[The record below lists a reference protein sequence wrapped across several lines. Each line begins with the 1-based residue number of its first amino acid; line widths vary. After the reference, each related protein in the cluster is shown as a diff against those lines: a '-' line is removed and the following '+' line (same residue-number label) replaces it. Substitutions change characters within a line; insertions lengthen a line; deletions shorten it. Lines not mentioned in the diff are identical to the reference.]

1 MAKKTEIVKI
11 RKTDEFEVANCDL
24 NQVSIEPL
32 IRLVRGQQVILDSDL
47 AMLYGV
53 ETKRLKEQVNRN
65 ISRFPDDFMFKL
77 TMEEYGSLRSQF
89 ATSNKRGGTRYMP
102 YAFTESGIAML
113 SSVLHSDVAIEVNI
127 RIMRAFTAMRHIM
140 SASAQVL
147 QRLSTIEYHQI
158 ESDKHIVETN
168 LRIDEVFRRLD
179 QGARAKQGLFFEGQI
194 YDAYVFVSDLIKSAQ
209 IRIVLV
215 DNYIDES
222 VLTLLDKR
230 KDGVE
235 AKIYT
240 KRITSQLSLDLSR
253 HNAQYAPIDILEYT
267 HSHDRFLIVDDTV
280 YHIGASLKDLGNKLF
295 AFSQMQ
301 ELGADELLARID
313 AIT

>member
-11 RKTDEFEVANCDL
+11 GKTDEFEVANCDL

-65 ISRFPDDFMFKL
+65 MSRFPDDFMFKL
-77 TMEEYGSLRSQF
+77 TVEEYGSLRSQF

-102 YAFTESGIAML
+102 YAFTESGVAML

-158 ESDKHIVETN
+158 ESDKHIV
-168 LRIDEVFRRLD
+168 
-179 QGARAKQGLFFEGQI
+179 
-194 YDAYVFVSDLIKSAQ
+194 
-209 IRIVLV
+209 
-215 DNYIDES
+215 
-222 VLTLLDKR
+222 
-230 KDGVE
+230 
-235 AKIYT
+235 
-240 KRITSQLSLDLSR
+240 
-253 HNAQYAPIDILEYT
+253 
-267 HSHDRFLIVDDTV
+267 
-280 YHIGASLKDLGNKLF
+280 
-295 AFSQMQ
+295 
-301 ELGADELLARID
+301 
-313 AIT
+313 